1 MAQTVTEVLTAATD
15 SVTLINAVNGGSYD
29 VTRMT
34 QEEINEMV
42 QRNVDHLELIL
53 AYAPVDEDDET
64 QMSQVTPQI
73 SLAIQVRLQLEGFNM
88 LEIPMMVWNI
98 LITLV
103 FVPILN
109 SIRVNTQEL
118 KRLEILVNK
127 TREEIAKE
135 YVTKLE
141 LRNDMGILMDRID
154 KIGEKLDKLF
164 EVK

>member
-1 MAQTVTEVLTAATD
+1 
-15 SVTLINAVNGGSYD
+15 
-29 VTRMT
+29 
-34 QEEINEMV
+34 
-42 QRNVDHLELIL
+42 
-53 AYAPVDEDDET
+53 
-64 QMSQVTPQI
+64 
-73 SLAIQVRLQLEGFNM
+73 M

-98 LITLV
+98 LFTLV

-135 YVTKLE
+135 YVTKSE
-141 LRNDMGILMDRID
+141 LKDDMSILMDRID